1 MAQGFGHASNPSL
14 DAVALKCSFPT
25 DSQGGGQQPDPHTP
39 YTGEKMLDGLMRF
52 SLLCISQPQGPV
64 PVFLVDKSVGIA
76 YQQLFSEI
84 LVSAG

>member
-1 MAQGFGHASNPSL
+1 
-14 DAVALKCSFPT
+14 
-25 DSQGGGQQPDPHTP
+25 
-39 YTGEKMLDGLMRF
+39 MLDGLMRF